1 MNKTVLLTFLYKH
14 DFSLPILYVQLQIH
28 NKLGQISNNN
38 CLLVLMTHSFYG
50 LLESI
55 SQWHCGLHGQD
66 NTLDIMGV

>member
-55 SQWHCGLHGQD
+55 SQ
-66 NTLDIMGV
+66 